1 MKFNGQ
7 TFHRVCSVGSPYSLF
22 LYLCD
27 STMEQIKD
35 TMFIYSPFGENRLH
49 FDCLPGQYLC
59 DSNYLWTGFKAWL
72 SKQPHIAW
80 LPYLYEYLFHC
91 PHLQESDE
99 LYAQDFTSFGT
110 YLCAHD
116 YTLIEDSPCCFSA
129 WTKQHHQGFVDRR
142 KLRSSKSY
150 RFQRLLKGGNVGY
163 FYGDSPHC
171 KGLLLTEDDDAE
183 YVRHIPRKIIHPVE
197 MWSTF
202 SPEKKALILHLYG
215 TTQEDIEQLKTKPIV
230 IYTQPLY
237 PDCISKDD
245 YIDILKRL
253 VARYPKDQIVIKTHP
268 REAVDM
274 KALFPDVMVFEE
286 PLPAQIIDAEGVHFK
301 KAVTF
306 FSSSVQNLSYP
317 VDIDW
322 YGTDIHPAIAQKYY
336 YPMPEGAR
344 KCKL

>member
-7 TFHRVCSVGSPYSLF
+7 TFHRVCSVGSPYALF

-49 FDCLPGQYLC
+49 LDCFQGHYIC

-116 YTLIEDSPCCFSA
+116 YILIETVPHCFTA
-129 WTKQHHQGFVDRR
+129 WAKEYHKEYRNRR
-142 KLRSSKSY
+142 QLRASKSY
-150 RFQRLLKGGNVGY
+150 SLQRLMKGGNVGY
-163 FYGDSPHC
+163 SRGDSPHC
-171 KGLLLTEDDDAE
+171 KGLLLTVNDDAE
-183 YVRHIPRKIIHPVE
+183 YLRHVPRKIIHPIE
-197 MWSTF
+197 MWQTF
-202 SPEKKALILHLYG
+202 SEEKKALILHIFG
-215 TTQEDIEQLKTKPIV
+215 TTKEDIEQLKSKSIV

-237 PDCISKDD
+237 PDFISEDD

-253 VARYPKDQIVIKTHP
+253 VAKYPKDQVVIKTHP
-268 REAVDM
+268 REKVDM
-274 KALFPDVMVFEE
+274 KELFPDVMVFDE
-286 PLPAQIIDAEGVHFK
+286 PLPAQIIDAEGVRFK
-301 KAVTF
+301 KVVTF
-306 FSSSVQNLSYP
+306 YSSSVCNLSYP

-322 YGTDIHPAIAQKYY
+322 YGTDIHPVIAKKEY
-336 YPMPEGAR
+336 YPMPKGAR